1 MKSLILS
8 RLWMLIGIIILTT
21 GQAWAHTTGSTS
33 GSTTTQ
39 KVFTSIKELRDG
51 ANGKSL
57 SDVVIQF
64 EATNPATVVA
74 VMTKQDPDIE
84 DKKFINSFFIV
95 DNKSSD
101 GYYYGLWVS
110 PNDIKDGYKLP
121 TDLAIGSKFTG
132 AIIGDYSE
140 GTSGIPYFGSIHK
153 TKNIDGTN
161 YSTTFHIDNTGVA
174 SADGTK
180 PADYPFNEVKD
191 VYTIANNNPADGNT
205 ATASYGKYLNTII
218 KVPGTI
224 KKASDN
230 ENNTEFYLVQDEK
243 TGTSKADM
251 NNRIYF
257 NSSQLEGINLDDY
270 VGTSGT
276 FEGILVKRNDSESKL
291 IVLKGDFFKVN
302 KIYLDENDAE
312 GRVEYL
318 ASQGAFDGEV
328 DVYVHRTNLVNK
340 AGAWNTICLPFD
352 LTKEEFKNAFGC
364 ELTALAKPTTTSS
377 ETVQQ
382 WAGQVNE
389 GVLAFTKLPDTGL
402 TIKAGVPYLMQASG
416 MQTACLTTIPGA
428 ENMEP
433 ETLIGKESTYYTHI
447 GEKLISVVPPY
458 EVKASYSDN
467 IVNGDFYFRGLYGRK
482 KYTEDAD
489 GKLTTTLIAD
499 NGSQKYQYISTAAG
513 NYLKYLPS
521 GSSLQFNGMRA
532 YFYFPNWNAA
542 NNNAAQAANNNTN
555 AKIHVAVM
563 AASTTGISNIPAEE
577 ASKQAEVYNLSGQR
591 VDASYKGI
599 VVRNGRKYLRK

>member
-1 MKSLILS
+1 MKRLILS
-8 RLWMLIGIIILTT
+8 RLWMLISIIILTT
-21 GQAWAHTTGSTS
+21 GQAWAQTGST
-33 GSTTTQ
+33 TAT
-39 KVFTSIKELRDG
+39 KVFTSIEQIRDV
-51 ANGKSL
+51 AQSNNQKHQ
-57 SDVVIQF
+57 DVVIQF
-64 EATNPATVVA
+64 DATNPAIVVA
-74 VMTKQDPDIE
+74 VMKHADPDIKDE
-84 DKKFINSFFIV
+84 KFINSFFIV
-95 DNKSSD
+95 DNSK
-101 GYYYGLWVS
+101 YGLWVS
-110 PNDIKDGYKLP
+110 PYNIDKGFSLP
-121 TDLAIGSKFTG
+121 SDLAVGSKITG
-132 AIIGDYSE
+132 SIIGDYNE
-140 GTSGIPYFGSIHK
+140 GESGMVYFGAIHK
-153 TKNIDGTN
+153 TKDIDGTT
-161 YSTTFHIDNTGVA
+161 YKTSLTVDHSGEA

-302 KIYLDENDAE
+302 KIYLDENDEE

-328 DVYVHRTNLVNK
+328 DVYVHRTNLVSN

-352 LTKEEFKNAFGC
+352 LTKDEFQTAFGC
-364 ELTALAKPTTTSS
+364 ELTALAKPATSD
-377 ETVQQ
+377 ETVHQ
-382 WAGQVNE
+382 WTGQVSDK
-389 GVLAFTKLPDTGL
+389 GVLAFTKLPDTDL

-416 MQTACLTTIPGA
+416 TQTACLKTIPGA

-433 ETLIGKESTYYTHI
+433 ETLMGQESTYYAHI
-447 GEKLISVVPPY
+447 GEKLITVVPPY

-489 GKLTTTLIAD
+489 GKLTTTLISD

-513 NYLKYLPS
+513 NYLKYLPATS
-521 GSSLQFNGMRA
+521 TLQFNGMRA

-542 NNNAAQAANNNTN
+542 NNNAAQPASNGTN

-563 AASTTGISNIPAEE
+563 AASTTGISNISAEE
-577 ASKQAEVYNLSGQR
+577 ASKPAEVYNLSGQR

>member
-1 MKSLILS
+1 MWL
-8 RLWMLIGIIILTT
+8 RPPP
-21 GQAWAHTTGSTS
+21 TS
-33 GSTTTQ
+33 Q
-39 KVFTSIKELRDG
+39 KVFTSIKELRD
-51 ANGKSL
+51 AAQTNSL
-57 SDVVIQF
+57 QHDDVVVKF
-64 EATNPATVVA
+64 DDSNPTTVVA
-74 VMTKQDPDIE
+74 VMKHADPDIK

-95 DNKSSD
+95 DNSK
-101 GYYYGLWVS
+101 YGLWVS
-110 PNDIKDGYKLP
+110 PNGVYDEQLFSTWNLK
-121 TDLAIGSKFTG
+121 IGSKITG
-132 AIIGDYSE
+132 SIIGDYRE
-140 GTSGIPYFGSIHK
+140 NESGMPYFGSLVKSVKIGDVTYNTSLTVK
-153 TKNIDGTN
+153 RDGEAN
-161 YSTTFHIDNTGVA
+161 ETTEAV
-174 SADGTK
+174 
-180 PADYPFNEVKD
+180 YPVTEVKD
-191 VYTIANNNPADGNT
+191 VNTIANNNPKDGNT

-224 KKASDN
+224 KKGTQG
-230 ENNTEFYLVQDEK
+230 EYYLVQDEN
-243 TGTSKADM
+243 TGTGTDYKDK
-251 NNRIYF
+251 RIYF
-257 NSSQLEGINLDDY
+257 NSSQLDGINLDDY

-276 FEGILVKRNDSESKL
+276 FEGILIKRNDSESKL

-318 ASQGAFDGEV
+318 VQQGALKDKV
-328 DVYVHRTNLVNK
+328 DVYVHRTNLVNN

-352 LTKEEFKNAFGC
+352 LTKEEFKTAFGC
-364 ELTALAKPTTTSS
+364 ELTALAKPATSD
-377 ETVQQ
+377 ETDHQ
-382 WAGQVNE
+382 WAGQVNDK
-389 GVLAFTKLPDTGL
+389 GVLAFTKLPDTEL

-416 MQTACLTTIPGA
+416 TQTACLKTIPGA

-433 ETLIGKESTYYTHI
+433 KTLMGQESTYYAYI

-467 IVNGDFYFRGLYGRK
+467 IVNGDFFFRGLYGRK

-489 GKLTTTLIAD
+489 GKLTTTPIAD
-499 NGSQKYQYISTAAG
+499 NGSQKYQYISTAVG

-521 GSSLQFNGMRA
+521 GSPLQFNGMRA
-532 YFYFPNWNAA
+532 YFYFPNWSKD
-542 NNNAAQAANNNTN
+542 NNNAAQAASQNNNTN

-563 AASTTGISNIPAEE
+563 AASTTGISNISAEE

>member
-8 RLWMLIGIIILTT
+8 RLRMLIGIIILTT
-21 GQAWAHTTGSTS
+21 GQAWAQTA
-33 GSTTTQ
+33 TTQ
-39 KVFTSIKELRDG
+39 KVFTSIEQIRDV
-51 ANGKSL
+51 AQSNNQKHQ
-57 SDVVIQF
+57 DVVIQF
-64 EATNPATVVA
+64 DATNPAIVVA
-74 VMTKQDPDIE
+74 VMKHADPDIKDE
-84 DKKFINSFFIV
+84 KFINSFFIV
-95 DNKSSD
+95 DNSN
-101 GYYYGLWVS
+101 YGLWVS
-110 PNDIKDGYKLP
+110 PYNIDKGFSLP
-121 TDLAIGSKFTG
+121 SDLAVGSKITG
-132 AIIGDYSE
+132 SIIGDYNE
-140 GTSGIPYFGSIHK
+140 GESGMVYFGAIHK
-153 TKNIDGTN
+153 TKDIDGTT
-161 YSTTFHIDNTGVA
+161 YKTSLTVDHSGEA

-180 PADYPFNEVKD
+180 PADYPFTEVKD

-224 KKASDN
+224 KKASDKN
-230 ENNTEFYLVQDEK
+230 NNTEFYLVQDEN
-243 TGTSKADM
+243 TGTSEADM
-251 NNRIYF
+251 NKRIYF
-257 NSSQLEGINLDDY
+257 NSSQLDGINLDDY

-276 FEGILVKRNDSESKL
+276 FEGILVKRNKSESKL

-302 KIYLDENDAE
+302 TIYLDENDAE

-328 DVYVHRTNLVNK
+328 DVYVHRTNLVNN

-352 LTKEEFKNAFGC
+352 LTKEDFKTAFGC
-364 ELTALAKPTTTSS
+364 ELTALAKPATSD
-377 ETVQQ
+377 ETAQQ
-382 WAGQVNE
+382 WAGQVSDK
-389 GVLAFTKLPDTGL
+389 GVLAFTKLADTEL

-416 MQTACLTTIPGA
+416 TQTKCLNTFKGSEDMTPDV
-428 ENMEP
+428 
-433 ETLIGKESTYYTHI
+433 LIGKETTYYAPVGKKTI
-447 GEKLISVVPPY
+447 TVKSPY
-458 EVKASYSDN
+458 EVKASYNDD

-482 KYTEDAD
+482 KYTDGTD
-489 GKLTTTLIAD
+489 GKLTTTLISD

-521 GSSLQFNGMRA
+521 GSTLQFNGMRA

-542 NNNAAQAANNNTN
+542 NNNAAQPASNGTN

-563 AASTTGISNIPAEE
+563 AASTTGISNISAEE

>member
-1 MKSLILS
+1 MKRLILS

-21 GQAWAHTTGSTS
+21 GQAWAQTA

-39 KVFTSIKELRDG
+39 RFFTSIEQIRDV
-51 ANGKSL
+51 AQSNNQKHQ
-57 SDVVIQF
+57 DVVIQF
-64 EATNPATVVA
+64 DAKNPAIVVA
-74 VMTKQDPDIE
+74 VMKHADPDIKNE
-84 DKKFINSFFIV
+84 KFINSFFIV
-95 DNKSSD
+95 DNSK
-101 GYYYGLWVS
+101 YGLWVS
-110 PNDIKDGYKLP
+110 PYNIDKGFSLP
-121 TDLAIGSKFTG
+121 SDLAVGSKITG
-132 AIIGDYSE
+132 SIIGDYNE
-140 GTSGIPYFGSIHK
+140 GESGMVYFGAIHE
-153 TKNIDGTN
+153 TKDIDGTT
-161 YSTTFHIDNTGVA
+161 YKTSLTVDHSGEA

-180 PADYPFNEVKD
+180 PADYPFTEVKD
-191 VYTIANNNPADGNT
+191 VYTIANNSAGGNT

-224 KKASDN
+224 KKGT
-230 ENNTEFYLVQDEK
+230 NNEFYLVQNE
-243 TGTSKADM
+243 TTSTTDSQ
-251 NNRIYF
+251 NRIYF
-257 NSSQLEGINLDDY
+257 NSSQLDGINLDDY

-276 FEGILVKRNDSESKL
+276 FEGILVKRKDSESKL

-318 ASQGAFDGEV
+318 VQQGAFDGEV

-352 LTKEEFKNAFGC
+352 LTKEEFKTAFGC
-364 ELTALAKPTTTSS
+364 ELTALAKPATSD
-377 ETVQQ
+377 ETAQQ
-382 WAGQVNE
+382 WAGQVSDK
-389 GVLAFTKLPDTGL
+389 GVLAFTKLADTEL
-402 TIKAGVPYLMQASG
+402 AIKAGVPYLMQASG
-416 MQTACLTTIPGA
+416 TQTYCLTTIQGA

-433 ETLIGKESTYYTHI
+433 ETLMGQESTYYAHI

-513 NYLKYLPS
+513 NYLKYLPKNS
-521 GSSLQFNGMRA
+521 TLQFNGMRA

-542 NNNAAQAANNNTN
+542 NNNAAQPASNGTN

-563 AASTTGISNIPAEE
+563 AASTTGISNISAEE
-577 ASKQAEVYNLSGQR
+577 ASKPAEVCNLSGQR

>member
-1 MKSLILS
+1 MKRLILS

-21 GQAWAHTTGSTS
+21 GQAWAQKATTK
-33 GSTTTQ
+33 
-39 KVFTSIKELRDG
+39 KVFTSIKELRD
-51 ANGKSL
+51 AAQTNSQKL
-57 SDVVIQF
+57 QDVVIQF
-64 EATNPATVVA
+64 DATNPATVVA
-74 VMTKQDPDIE
+74 VMKHADPNIKDE
-84 DKKFINSFFIV
+84 KFINSFFIV
-95 DNKSSD
+95 DNSK
-101 GYYYGLWVS
+101 YGLWVS

-132 AIIGDYSE
+132 AIIGDYNE

-153 TKNIDGTN
+153 TMDIGGMN
-161 YSTTFHIDNTGVA
+161 YSTTFVIDNTGVA
-174 SADGTK
+174 SADGKK
-180 PADYPFNEVKD
+180 PAVYPVTEVKD
-191 VYTIANNNPADGNT
+191 VNTIANYNPKDGNT

-224 KKASDN
+224 KKASDK
-230 ENNTEFYLVQDEK
+230 NNKTEFYLVQDEN
-243 TGTSKADM
+243 TGTSEADM
-251 NNRIYF
+251 NKRIYF
-257 NSSQLEGINLDDY
+257 NSSQLDGINLDDY

-318 ASQGAFDGEV
+318 VQQGALKDKV
-328 DVYVHRTNLVNK
+328 DVYVHRTNLVNN

-352 LTKEEFKNAFGC
+352 LTKEEFKTAFGC
-364 ELTALAKPTTTSS
+364 ELTALAKPATSD
-377 ETVQQ
+377 ETDHQ
-382 WAGQVNE
+382 WAGQVNDK
-389 GVLAFTKLPDTGL
+389 GVLAFTKLPDTEL

-416 MQTACLTTIPGA
+416 TQTACLKTIPGA

-433 ETLIGKESTYYTHI
+433 KTLMGQESTYYAYI

-458 EVKASYSDN
+458 EVTASYSDN
-467 IVNGDFYFRGLYGRK
+467 IVNGDFFFRGLYGRK

-489 GKLTTTLIAD
+489 GKLTTTPIAD
-499 NGSQKYQYISTAAG
+499 NGSQKYQYISTAVG

-521 GSSLQFNGMRA
+521 GSPLQFNGMRA
-532 YFYFPNWNAA
+532 YFYFPNWSKD
-542 NNNAAQAANNNTN
+542 NNNAAQAASQNNNTN

-563 AASTTGISNIPAEE
+563 AASTTGISNISAEE

>member
-8 RLWMLIGIIILTT
+8 RLWMLISIIILTT
-21 GQAWAHTTGSTS
+21 GQAWALTTGSI
-33 GSTTTQ
+33 TTQ
-39 KVFTSIKELRDG
+39 KVFTSIEQIRDV
-51 ANGKSL
+51 AQSNNQKL
-57 SDVVIQF
+57 QDVVIQF
-64 EATNPATVVA
+64 DATNPATVVA
-74 VMTKQDPDIE
+74 VMKHADPDIKDE
-84 DKKFINSFFIV
+84 KKFINSFFIV
-95 DNKSSD
+95 DNSN
-101 GYYYGLWVS
+101 YGLWVS
-110 PNDIKDGYKLP
+110 PNDIKNGYKLP

-132 AIIGDYSE
+132 AIIGDYNE
-140 GTSGIPYFGSIHK
+140 GTSGIPYFGSIHG

-161 YSTTFHIDNTGVA
+161 YSTTFVIDNTGVA
-174 SADGTK
+174 SADGKK
-180 PADYPFNEVKD
+180 PAVYPVTEVKD
-191 VYTIANNNPADGNT
+191 VNTIANNNVKDIT
-205 ATASYGKYLNTII
+205 KSSYGKYLNTII

-224 KKASDN
+224 KKGT
-230 ENNTEFYLVQDEK
+230 NNEFYLVQNETTK
-243 TGTSKADM
+243 TDNES
-251 NNRIYF
+251 NRIYF
-257 NSSQLEGINLDDY
+257 NSSQLDGINLDDY

-318 ASQGAFDGEV
+318 ASQGALDAEV

-352 LTKEEFKNAFGC
+352 LTKDEFQTAFGC
-364 ELTALAKPTTTSS
+364 TLTALAKPTTTSS
-377 ETVQQ
+377 ETAQQ
-382 WAGQVNE
+382 LVGQINN
-389 GVLAFTKLPDTGL
+389 GVLAFTKLTDL
-402 TIKAGVPYLMQASG
+402 TITAGVPYLMQASG
-416 MQTACLTTIPGA
+416 TQTACLKTIPGA

-433 ETLIGKESTYYTHI
+433 ETLKKQESTYYAHI
-447 GEKLISVVPPY
+447 GERLISVVPPY
-458 EVKASYSDN
+458 EVKASWNDD

-482 KYTEDAD
+482 KYID
-489 GKLTTTLIAD
+489 GSATTLISD

-513 NYLKYLPS
+513 NYLKYLPANS
-521 GSSLQFNGMRA
+521 PLQFNGMRA
-532 YFYFPNWNAA
+532 YFYFPNWNAE
-542 NNNAAQAANNNTN
+542 NNNKAQAASQNNNTN

-563 AASTTGISNIPAEE
+563 AASTTGISNISAEE

>member
-1 MKSLILS
+1 MKRLILS

-21 GQAWAHTTGSTS
+21 GQAWAQTA
-33 GSTTTQ
+33 TTQ

-51 ANGKSL
+51 ANGNSL
-57 SDVVIQF
+57 SDVVIKF

-74 VMTKQDPDIE
+74 VMTKHDPDIE

-230 ENNTEFYLVQDEK
+230 KNNTEFYLVQDEK
-243 TGTSKADM
+243 TGTSEADM
-251 NNRIYF
+251 NKRIYF

-302 KIYLDENDAE
+302 KIYLDENDVE
-312 GRVEYL
+312 DRVEYL
-318 ASQGAFDGEV
+318 ASQGALDGEV
-328 DVYVHRTNLVNK
+328 DVYVHRTKLVNN

-433 ETLIGKESTYYTHI
+433 ETLMSKESTYYAHI

-458 EVKASYSDN
+458 EVKASYNDN

-482 KYTEDAD
+482 KYID
-489 GKLTTTLIAD
+489 GSATTLISD

-563 AASTTGISNIPAEE
+563 AASTTGISNISAAE

>member
-1 MKSLILS
+1 MKRLILS

-21 GQAWAHTTGSTS
+21 GQIVAQTTG

-74 VMTKQDPDIE
+74 VMTKHDPDIE

-180 PADYPFNEVKD
+180 PAVYPFNEVKD
-191 VYTIANNNPADGNT
+191 VYTIANNNPDDGNT

-224 KKASDN
+224 KKGT
-230 ENNTEFYLVQDEK
+230 NNEFYLVQNETTKTTDE
-243 TGTSKADM
+243 S
-251 NNRIYF
+251 NRIYF
-257 NSSQLEGINLDDY
+257 NSSQLEGINLEDY

-276 FEGILVKRNDSESKL
+276 FEGILVKRNKSESKL

-318 ASQGAFDGEV
+318 VQQGALQDKV
-328 DVYVHRTNLVNK
+328 DVYVHRTKLVNN

-352 LTKEEFKNAFGC
+352 LTKEEFKTAFGC
-364 ELTALAKPTTTSS
+364 ELIALAKPATSD

-382 WAGQVNE
+382 WAGQVSDK
-389 GVLAFTKLPDTGL
+389 GVLAFTKLPNTEL

-416 MQTACLTTIPGA
+416 TQTACLTTIQGS

-433 ETLIGKESTYYTHI
+433 ETLMSKESTYYAHI
-447 GEKLISVVPPY
+447 GEKLITVVPPY

-521 GSSLQFNGMRA
+521 GSPLQFNGMRA

-542 NNNAAQAANNNTN
+542 NNNAAQAASKNNNTN

-563 AASTTGISNIPAEE
+563 AASTTGISNISAEE

>member
-1 MKSLILS
+1 MKRLILS

-21 GQAWAHTTGSTS
+21 GQAWAQTA

-39 KVFTSIKELRDG
+39 RFFTSIEQIRDV
-51 ANGKSL
+51 AQSNNQKHQ
-57 SDVVIQF
+57 DVVIQF
-64 EATNPATVVA
+64 DAKNPAIVVA
-74 VMTKQDPDIE
+74 VMKHADPDIKNE
-84 DKKFINSFFIV
+84 KFINSFFIV
-95 DNKSSD
+95 DNSK
-101 GYYYGLWVS
+101 YGLWVS
-110 PNDIKDGYKLP
+110 PYNIDKGFSLP
-121 TDLAIGSKFTG
+121 SDLAVGSKITG
-132 AIIGDYSE
+132 SIIGDYNE
-140 GTSGIPYFGSIHK
+140 GESGMVYFGAIHE
-153 TKNIDGTN
+153 TKDIDGTT
-161 YSTTFHIDNTGVA
+161 YKTSLTVDHSGEA

-180 PADYPFNEVKD
+180 PADYPFTEVKD
-191 VYTIANNNPADGNT
+191 VYTIANNSAGGNT

-224 KKASDN
+224 KKGT
-230 ENNTEFYLVQDEK
+230 NNEFYLVQNE
-243 TGTSKADM
+243 TTSTTDSQ
-251 NNRIYF
+251 NRIYF
-257 NSSQLEGINLDDY
+257 NSSQLDGINLDDY
-270 VGTSGT
+270 VGTSGI
-276 FEGILVKRNDSESKL
+276 FEGILVKRNKSESKL

-318 ASQGAFDGEV
+318 VQQGALQDKV
-328 DVYVHRTNLVNK
+328 DVYVHRTKLVNN

-352 LTKEEFKNAFGC
+352 LTKEEFKTAFGC
-364 ELTALAKPTTTSS
+364 ELTALAKPATSD
-377 ETVQQ
+377 ETDHQ
-382 WAGQVNE
+382 WVGQVSDK
-389 GVLAFTKLPDTGL
+389 GVLAFTKLPDTDL

-416 MQTACLTTIPGA
+416 TQTYCLTTIQGA

-433 ETLIGKESTYYTHI
+433 ETLMGQESTYYAHI

-489 GKLTTTLIAD
+489 GKLTTTLISD

-521 GSSLQFNGMRA
+521 GSTLQFNGMRA

-563 AASTTGISNIPAEE
+563 AASTTGISNISAEE
-577 ASKQAEVYNLSGQR
+577 ASKPAEVYNLSGQR

>member
-1 MKSLILS
+1 MKRLILS
-8 RLWMLIGIIILTT
+8 RLWMLIGIIIITT
-21 GQAWAHTTGSTS
+21 GQAWAETA
-33 GSTTTQ
+33 TTQ

-51 ANGKSL
+51 AQTNNQKHQ
-57 SDVVIQF
+57 DVVIQF
-64 EATNPATVVA
+64 DAKNPAIVVA
-74 VMTKQDPDIE
+74 VMKHADPDIKNE
-84 DKKFINSFFIV
+84 KFINSFFIV
-95 DNKSSD
+95 DNSK
-101 GYYYGLWVS
+101 YGLWVS
-110 PNDIKDGYKLP
+110 PYNIDKGFSLP
-121 TDLAIGSKFTG
+121 SDLAVGSKITG
-132 AIIGDYSE
+132 SIIGDYNE
-140 GTSGIPYFGSIHK
+140 GESGMVYFGAIHE
-153 TKNIDGTN
+153 TKDIDGTT
-161 YSTTFHIDNTGVA
+161 YKTSLTVDHSGEA

-180 PADYPFNEVKD
+180 PAVYPFTEVKD
-191 VYTIANNNPADGNT
+191 VYTIANNNPDDGNT

-218 KVPGTI
+218 RVPGTI

-230 ENNTEFYLVQDEK
+230 ENNTEFYLVQDEN
-243 TGTSKADM
+243 TGTSEADM

-257 NSSQLEGINLDDY
+257 NSSQLEGINLEDY

-276 FEGILVKRNDSESKL
+276 FEGILVKRNKSESKL

-318 ASQGAFDGEV
+318 VQQGALQDKV
-328 DVYVHRTNLVNK
+328 DVYVHRTKLVNN

-352 LTKEEFKNAFGC
+352 LTKEEFKTAFGC
-364 ELTALAKPTTTSS
+364 ELTALAKPATSD
-377 ETVQQ
+377 ETVHQ
-382 WAGQVNE
+382 WTGQVSDK
-389 GVLAFTKLPDTGL
+389 GVLAFIKLPDTDL

-416 MQTACLTTIPGA
+416 EQIKCTRTINGS
-428 ENMEP
+428 ENKTP
-433 ETLIGKESTYYTHI
+433 EELKADDPNYYAPVGKKTITVKS
-447 GEKLISVVPPY
+447 PY
-458 EVKASYSDN
+458 EVKASWNDD

-482 KYTEDAD
+482 KYID
-489 GKLTTTLIAD
+489 GSATTLISD

-521 GSSLQFNGMRA
+521 GSTLQFNGMRA

-542 NNNAAQAANNNTN
+542 NNNAAQPASNGTN

-563 AASTTGISNIPAEE
+563 AASTTGISNVSAEE

>member
-1 MKSLILS
+1 
-8 RLWMLIGIIILTT
+8 MLIGIIILTT

-39 KVFTSIKELRDG
+39 KFFTSIKELRD
-51 ANGKSL
+51 AAQTNGLKHD
-57 SDVVIQF
+57 DVVVKF
-64 EATNPATVVA
+64 DDSNPTTVVA
-74 VMTKQDPDIE
+74 VMKHADPDIKD
-84 DKKFINSFFIV
+84 DKFVNSFFIV
-95 DNKSSD
+95 NKGSDNND
-101 GYYYGLWVS
+101 YGLWVS
-110 PNDIKDGYKLP
+110 PNGVYDEQLFSTWNLK
-121 TDLAIGSKFTG
+121 IGSQITG
-132 AIIGDYSE
+132 YIIGDYRE
-140 GTSGIPYFGSIHK
+140 NESGMPYFGSLVNSVKIGDV
-153 TKNIDGTN
+153 TYNTSLTVNRKNEAN
-161 YSTTFHIDNTGVA
+161 ETTEAVYPYTEVADVNTV
-174 SADGTK
+174 SS
-180 PADYPFNEVKD
+180 
-191 VYTIANNNPADGNT
+191 
-205 ATASYGKYLNTII
+205 SYGKYLNTII

-224 KKASDN
+224 KKGT
-230 ENNTEFYLVQDEK
+230 NNEFYLVKNETTKTTDE
-243 TGTSKADM
+243 S
-251 NNRIYF
+251 NRIYF

-276 FEGILVKRNDSESKL
+276 FEGILVKRKKSESKL

-352 LTKEEFKNAFGC
+352 LTKEEFNNAFGC

-416 MQTACLTTIPGA
+416 TQKYCLATIQGA
-428 ENMEP
+428 ESMEP
-433 ETLIGKESTYYTHI
+433 ETLIGKESTYYAHI
-447 GEKLISVVPPY
+447 GEKLITVVPPY

-489 GKLTTTLIAD
+489 GKLTTTPISD

-532 YFYFPNWNAA
+532 YFYFPNWSAE
-542 NNNAAQAANNNTN
+542 NNNAAQAASKNNNTN

-563 AASTTGISNIPAEE
+563 AASTTGISNISAAE

-599 VVRNGRKYLRK
+599 VVRNGRKYLHK

>member
-1 MKSLILS
+1 MKRLILS

-39 KVFTSIKELRDG
+39 KVFTSIKELRD
-51 ANGKSL
+51 AAQTNGLKHD
-57 SDVVIQF
+57 DVVVKF
-64 EATNPATVVA
+64 DDSNPTTVVA
-74 VMTKQDPDIE
+74 VMKHADPDIKD
-84 DKKFINSFFIV
+84 DKFVNSFFIV
-95 DNKSSD
+95 NKGSDNNF
-101 GYYYGLWVS
+101 YGLWVS
-110 PNDIKDGYKLP
+110 PNGVYDKQLFSTWNLK
-121 TDLAIGSKFTG
+121 IGSKITG
-132 AIIGDYSE
+132 SIIGDYRE
-140 GTSGIPYFGSIHK
+140 NESGMPYFGSLVNSVKIGDV
-153 TKNIDGTN
+153 TYNTSLTVNRDDEAN
-161 YSTTFHIDNTGVA
+161 ETTEAV
-174 SADGTK
+174 
-180 PADYPFNEVKD
+180 YPYTVVKD
-191 VYTIANNNPADGNT
+191 VNT
-205 ATASYGKYLNTII
+205 VSSSYGPYLNTII
-218 KVPGTI
+218 RVPGTI
-224 KKASDN
+224 KKGT
-230 ENNTEFYLVQDEK
+230 NNEFYLVQKE
-243 TGTSKADM
+243 TTSTTDSQ
-251 NNRIYF
+251 NRIYF
-257 NSSQLEGINLDDY
+257 NSSQLDGINLDDY

-276 FEGILVKRNDSESKL
+276 FEGILVKRKDSESKL

-318 ASQGAFDGEV
+318 VQQGALQDKV

-352 LTKEEFKNAFGC
+352 LKKEEFKNAFGC

-416 MQTACLTTIPGA
+416 TQTYCLTTIQGA

-433 ETLIGKESTYYTHI
+433 ETLMGQESTYYAHI

-499 NGSQKYQYISTAAG
+499 NGSRKYQYISTAAG
-513 NYLKYLPS
+513 NYLKYLPKNS
-521 GSSLQFNGMRA
+521 TLQFNGMRA

-542 NNNAAQAANNNTN
+542 NNNAAQPASNGTN

-563 AASTTGISNIPAEE
+563 AASTTGISNISAAE

>member
-1 MKSLILS
+1 MKRLILS
-8 RLWMLIGIIILTT
+8 RLWMLISIIILTT
-21 GQAWAHTTGSTS
+21 GQIVAQTPPTS
-33 GSTTTQ
+33 Q
-39 KVFTSIKELRDG
+39 KVFTSIKELRD
-51 ANGKSL
+51 AAQTNSL
-57 SDVVIQF
+57 KHDDVVVKF
-64 EATNPATVVA
+64 DDSNPTTVVA
-74 VMTKQDPDIE
+74 VMKHADPDIKA
-84 DKKFINSFFIV
+84 DKFVNSFFIV
-95 DNKSSD
+95 NKGSDNN
-101 GYYYGLWVS
+101 YYGLWVS
-110 PNDIKDGYKLP
+110 PNGVYDKQLFSTWNLK
-121 TDLAIGSKFTG
+121 IGSKITG
-132 AIIGDYSE
+132 SIIGDYRE
-140 GTSGIPYFGSIHK
+140 NESGMPYFGSLVNSVKIGDVTYNTSLTVK
-153 TKNIDGTN
+153 RDGEAN
-161 YSTTFHIDNTGVA
+161 ETTE
-174 SADGTK
+174 
-180 PADYPFNEVKD
+180 ADYPYTVVTD
-191 VYTIANNNPADGNT
+191 VNTIAKNNAGGNT
-205 ATASYGKYLNTII
+205 ATASYGPYLNTII
-218 KVPGTI
+218 RVPGTI
-224 KKASDN
+224 KKGTN
-230 ENNTEFYLVQDEK
+230 GEYYLVQDETTK
-243 TGTSKADM
+243 TDNES
-251 NNRIYF
+251 NRIYF
-257 NSSQLEGINLDDY
+257 NSSQLDGINLDDY

-276 FEGILVKRNDSESKL
+276 FEGILVKRNGSESKL

-318 ASQGAFDGEV
+318 ASQGAFDGDV

-340 AGAWNTICLPFD
+340 AGAWNTICLPFV
-352 LTKEEFKNAFGC
+352 LTQEQFKDAFGC
-364 ELTALAKPTTTSS
+364 ELTALAKPATSD
-377 ETVQQ
+377 ETAQQ
-382 WAGQVNE
+382 WTGQVNG

-416 MQTACLTTIPGA
+416 TQTYCLTTIQGA

-433 ETLIGKESTYYTHI
+433 ETLMGQESTYYAHI

-521 GSSLQFNGMRA
+521 GSELQFNGMRA

-542 NNNAAQAANNNTN
+542 NNNAAQPASKNNNTN

-563 AASTTGISNIPAEE
+563 AASTTGISNISAEE

>member
-1 MKSLILS
+1 MKRLILS

-21 GQAWAHTTGSTS
+21 GQIVAQTTG

-64 EATNPATVVA
+64 EATNHATVVA
-74 VMTKQDPDIE
+74 VMTKHDPDIE

-180 PADYPFNEVKD
+180 PAVYPFNEVKD
-191 VYTIANNNPADGNT
+191 VYTIANNNPDDGNT

-224 KKASDN
+224 KKGT
-230 ENNTEFYLVQDEK
+230 NNEFYLVQNETTKTTDE
-243 TGTSKADM
+243 S
-251 NNRIYF
+251 NRIYF
-257 NSSQLEGINLDDY
+257 NSSQLEGINLEDY

-276 FEGILVKRNDSESKL
+276 FEGILVKRNKSESKL

-318 ASQGAFDGEV
+318 VQQGALQDKV
-328 DVYVHRTNLVNK
+328 DVYVHRTKLVNN

-352 LTKEEFKNAFGC
+352 LTKEEFKTAFGC
-364 ELTALAKPTTTSS
+364 ELIALAKPATSD

-382 WAGQVNE
+382 WAGQVSDK
-389 GVLAFTKLPDTGL
+389 GVLAFTKLPNTEL

-416 MQTACLTTIPGA
+416 TQTACLTTIQGS

-433 ETLIGKESTYYTHI
+433 ETLMSKESTYYAHI

-521 GSSLQFNGMRA
+521 GSTLQFNGMRA

-563 AASTTGISNIPAEE
+563 AASTTGISNISAAE

>member
-1 MKSLILS
+1 MKRLVLS

-21 GQAWAHTTGSTS
+21 GQAWAQTA
-33 GSTTTQ
+33 TTQ

-74 VMTKQDPDIE
+74 VMTKHDTDITDD
-84 DKKFINSFFIV
+84 DKFLNSFFIV
-95 DNKSSD
+95 NKGSDDN
-101 GYYYGLWVS
+101 YYGLWVS

-121 TDLAIGSKFTG
+121 TNLAIGSKFTG

-140 GTSGIPYFGSIHK
+140 GTSKMPYFGSIHK
-153 TKNIDGTN
+153 TKDIGGTN
-161 YSTTFHIDNTGVA
+161 YSTTFDIDNTGVA

-180 PADYPFNEVKD
+180 PADYPFTEVKD
-191 VYTIANNNPADGNT
+191 VYTIANNSAGGNT

-224 KKASDN
+224 KKGT
-230 ENNTEFYLVQDEK
+230 NNEFYLVQNE
-243 TGTSKADM
+243 TTSTTDSQ
-251 NNRIYF
+251 NRIYF
-257 NSSQLEGINLDDY
+257 NSSQLDGINLDDY
-270 VGTSGT
+270 VGTSGI
-276 FEGILVKRNDSESKL
+276 FEGILVKRNKSESKL

-318 ASQGAFDGEV
+318 VQQGAFDGEV

-352 LTKEEFKNAFGC
+352 LTKEEFKTAFGC
-364 ELTALAKPTTTSS
+364 ELIALAKPATSDKP
-377 ETVQQ
+377 VQP
-382 WAGQVNE
+382 WAGQVSDK
-389 GVLAFTKLPDTGL
+389 GVLAFTKLSDTDL
-402 TIKAGVPYLMQASG
+402 TIKAGVPYLVQASG
-416 MQTACLTTIPGA
+416 EQTACLTTIQGS

-433 ETLIGKESTYYTHI
+433 ETLMGQESTYYAPVGKKTI
-447 GEKLISVVPPY
+447 TVKSPY

-489 GKLTTTLIAD
+489 GKLTTTLISD

-521 GSSLQFNGMRA
+521 GSTLQFNGMRA
-532 YFYFPNWNAA
+532 YFYFPNWNAE
-542 NNNAAQAANNNTN
+542 NNNKAQAASKNNNTN

-563 AASTTGISNIPAEE
+563 AASTTGISNISAEE

-599 VVRNGRKYLRK
+599 VVRNGRKYLCK

>member
-1 MKSLILS
+1 MKRLILS

-39 KVFTSIKELRDG
+39 KVFTSIKELRD
-51 ANGKSL
+51 AAQTNSL
-57 SDVVIQF
+57 KHDDVVVKF
-64 EATNPATVVA
+64 DDSNPTTVVA
-74 VMTKQDPDIE
+74 VMKHADPDIKA
-84 DKKFINSFFIV
+84 DKFVNSFFIV
-95 DNKSSD
+95 NKGSDNN
-101 GYYYGLWVS
+101 YYGLWVS
-110 PNDIKDGYKLP
+110 PNGVYDKQLFSTWNLK
-121 TDLAIGSKFTG
+121 IGSKITG
-132 AIIGDYSE
+132 SIIGDYRE
-140 GTSGIPYFGSIHK
+140 NESGMPYFGSLVNSVKIGDV
-153 TKNIDGTN
+153 TYNTSLTVNRDDEAN
-161 YSTTFHIDNTGVA
+161 ETTEAV
-174 SADGTK
+174 
-180 PADYPFNEVKD
+180 YPYTVVKD
-191 VYTIANNNPADGNT
+191 VNT
-205 ATASYGKYLNTII
+205 VSSSYGPYLNTII
-218 KVPGTI
+218 RVPGTI
-224 KKASDN
+224 KKGT
-230 ENNTEFYLVQDEK
+230 NNEFYLVQKE
-243 TGTSKADM
+243 TTSTTDSQ
-251 NNRIYF
+251 NRIYF
-257 NSSQLEGINLDDY
+257 NSSQLDGINLDDY

-276 FEGILVKRNDSESKL
+276 FEGILVKRKDSESKL

-318 ASQGAFDGEV
+318 VQQGALQDKV

-352 LTKEEFKNAFGC
+352 LTKEEFKTAFGC
-364 ELTALAKPTTTSS
+364 ELTALAKPATSDK
-377 ETVQQ
+377 TVQP
-382 WAGQVNE
+382 WAGQVSDK
-389 GVLAFTKLPDTGL
+389 GVLAFTKLLDTDL

-416 MQTACLTTIPGA
+416 MQTACLTTIQGS

-433 ETLIGKESTYYTHI
+433 ETLIGKESTYYAHI

-467 IVNGDFYFRGLYGRK
+467 IVNGDFYYRGLYGRK

-489 GKLTTTLIAD
+489 GKLTTTLISD

-521 GSSLQFNGMRA
+521 GSTLQLNGMRA

-563 AASTTGISNIPAEE
+563 AASTTGISNISAAE

>member
-1 MKSLILS
+1 MKRLILS

-21 GQAWAHTTGSTS
+21 GQAWALTTGA
-33 GSTTTQ
+33 TTTQ

-51 ANGKSL
+51 ANGNSL

-74 VMTKQDPDIE
+74 VMTKHDPDIE

-110 PNDIKDGYKLP
+110 PNDIKNGYKLP

-140 GTSGIPYFGSIHK
+140 GTSGIPYLGSIHG
-153 TKNIDGTN
+153 TKNIDGTK
-161 YSTTFHIDNTGVA
+161 YSTTFVIDHSGEA
-174 SADGTK
+174 SADG
-180 PADYPFNEVKD
+180 PAVYPVTEVKD
-191 VYTIANNNPADGNT
+191 VNTIANTNPADGNP

-224 KKASDN
+224 KKASNKD
-230 ENNTEFYLVQDEK
+230 NNTEFYLVQDEN
-243 TGTSKADM
+243 TGTSEADM
-251 NNRIYF
+251 NKRIYF
-257 NSSQLEGINLDDY
+257 NSSQLDGINLDDY

-276 FEGILVKRNDSESKL
+276 FEGILVKRNKSESKL

-318 ASQGAFDGEV
+318 VQQGALKDKV
-328 DVYVHRTNLVNK
+328 DVYVHRTNLVNN

-352 LTKEEFKNAFGC
+352 LTKEEFKTAFGC
-364 ELTALAKPTTTSS
+364 ELTALAKPATSD
-377 ETVQQ
+377 ETDHQ
-382 WAGQVNE
+382 WAGQVNDK
-389 GVLAFTKLPDTGL
+389 GVLAFTKLPDTEL

-416 MQTACLTTIPGA
+416 TQTACLKTIPGA

-433 ETLIGKESTYYTHI
+433 ETLMKQESTYYAHI

-467 IVNGDFYFRGLYGRK
+467 IVNGDFFFRGLYGRK

-489 GKLTTTLIAD
+489 GKLTTTLISD

-521 GSSLQFNGMRA
+521 GSTLQFNGMRA
-532 YFYFPNWNAA
+532 YFYFPNWNAEY
-542 NNNAAQAANNNTN
+542 NNKAQPASKNNNTN

-563 AASTTGISNIPAEE
+563 AASTTGISNISEEE

>member
-1 MKSLILS
+1 
-8 RLWMLIGIIILTT
+8 MLIGIIILTT

-39 KVFTSIKELRDG
+39 KVFTSIKELRD
-51 ANGKSL
+51 AAQTNGLKHD
-57 SDVVIQF
+57 DVVVKF
-64 EATNPATVVA
+64 DDSNPTTVVA
-74 VMTKQDPDIE
+74 VMKHADPDIKD
-84 DKKFINSFFIV
+84 DKFVNSFFIV
-95 DNKSSD
+95 NKGSDNND
-101 GYYYGLWVS
+101 YGLWVS
-110 PNDIKDGYKLP
+110 PNGVYDEQLFSTWNLK
-121 TDLAIGSKFTG
+121 IGSQITG
-132 AIIGDYSE
+132 YIIGDYRE
-140 GTSGIPYFGSIHK
+140 NESGMPYFGSLVNSVKIGDV
-153 TKNIDGTN
+153 TYNTSLTVNRKNEAN
-161 YSTTFHIDNTGVA
+161 ETTEAVYPYTEVADVNTV
-174 SADGTK
+174 SS
-180 PADYPFNEVKD
+180 
-191 VYTIANNNPADGNT
+191 
-205 ATASYGKYLNTII
+205 SYGKYLNTII

-224 KKASDN
+224 KKGT
-230 ENNTEFYLVQDEK
+230 NNEFYLVKNETTKTTDE
-243 TGTSKADM
+243 S
-251 NNRIYF
+251 NRIYF

-276 FEGILVKRNDSESKL
+276 FEGILVKRKKSESKL

-352 LTKEEFKNAFGC
+352 LTKEEFNNAFGC

-416 MQTACLTTIPGA
+416 TQKYCLATIQGA
-428 ENMEP
+428 ESMEP
-433 ETLIGKESTYYTHI
+433 ETLIGKESTYYAHI
-447 GEKLISVVPPY
+447 GEKLITVVPPY

-563 AASTTGISNIPAEE
+563 AASTTGISNISAEE
-577 ASKQAEVYNLSGQR
+577 ASQQAEVYNLSGQR
-591 VDASYKGI
+591 VNASYKGI

>member
-1 MKSLILS
+1 
-8 RLWMLIGIIILTT
+8 MLISIIILTT
-21 GQAWAHTTGSTS
+21 GQAWALTTTVP
-33 GSTTTQ
+33 TTTQ

-51 ANGKSL
+51 ANGNSL

-74 VMTKQDPDIE
+74 VMTKHDPDIE

-110 PNDIKDGYKLP
+110 PNEIKNGYKLP

-132 AIIGDYSE
+132 AIIGDYKE
-140 GTSGIPYFGSIHK
+140 VTSRIPYFGSIDG
-153 TKNIDGTN
+153 TKNIDGTK
-161 YSTTFHIDNTGVA
+161 YSTTFVIDHSGEA

-180 PADYPFNEVKD
+180 SAVYPVTEVKD
-191 VYTIANNNPADGNT
+191 VYTIANNNPKDGNT
-205 ATASYGKYLNTII
+205 ATASYGPYLNTII
-218 KVPGTI
+218 RVPGTI
-224 KKASDN
+224 KKGSTN
-230 ENNTEFYLVQDEK
+230 GEYYLVQNE
-243 TGTSKADM
+243 TTSTTDSQ
-251 NNRIYF
+251 NRIYF
-257 NSSQLEGINLDDY
+257 NSSQLDGINLDDY
-270 VGTSGT
+270 VGTSGI
-276 FEGILVKRNDSESKL
+276 FEGILIKRNKSESKL

-312 GRVEYL
+312 GRVQYL
-318 ASQGAFDGEV
+318 VQQGALQDKV

-340 AGAWNTICLPFD
+340 DGAWNTICLPFD
-352 LTKEEFKNAFGC
+352 LTKNEFYNAFGC
-364 ELTALAKPTTTSS
+364 ELTALAKPKTTSS
-377 ETVQQ
+377 ETAQQ
-382 WAGQVNE
+382 WAGQVNDK
-389 GVLAFTKLPDTGL
+389 GVLAFTKLPDTDL

-416 MQTACLTTIPGA
+416 TQTYCLTTIPGA

-433 ETLIGKESTYYTHI
+433 EALMGKESTYYAHI

-458 EVKASYSDN
+458 EVKASYNDN
-467 IVNGDFYFRGLYGRK
+467 IVNGEFYFRGLYGRK

-489 GKLTTTLIAD
+489 GKLTTTLISD

-521 GSSLQFNGMRA
+521 GSTLQFNGMRA
-532 YFYFPNWNAA
+532 YFYFPNWSKD
-542 NNNAAQAANNNTN
+542 NNNAAQAASQNNNTN

-563 AASTTGISNIPAEE
+563 AASTTGISNISAEE